1 MLSVLQTNEIATMS
15 TYSVT
20 IITLYE
26 LVNAI
31 FNKNFGN
38 LFTKSILV
46 KYLAAIVGWSFYI
59 IVARRILSNVS
70 INVPEVMSDAF
81 DDVIKYGTV
90 FIIALSVYKGMNSEK
105 LFSGSWS
112 KQLILLLVG
121 YLIFGLVS
129 QKLFTNIEK
138 KTKHKLTDI
147 TKHIFV
153 FTFVNLMMNKS
164 QFVSMGNHKEIVG
177 LLSGLLLYHFQIDK
191 IINK

>member
-26 LVNAI
+26 LVKAI
-31 FNKNFGN
+31 FNNNLGN
-38 LFTKSILV
+38 IFTKSILV
-46 KYLAAIVGWSFYI
+46 KYLSAIVGWSFYI
-59 IVARRILSNVS
+59 IVIRRILSNVP
-70 INVPEVMSDAF
+70 INVPENISDAF

-90 FIIALSVYKGMNSEK
+90 FIIASSVYKGINSEK
-105 LFSGSWS
+105 MFSGHWS

-147 TKHIFV
+147 IKHIFV
-153 FTFVNLMMNKS
+153 FTFVHLIINKS
-164 QFVSMGNHKEIVG
+164 QFISMGNHKEIVG

-191 IINK
+191 MINK